1 MTIEK
6 IYNLSLILKDRFRA
20 VERKEWQSFQYVMEL
35 FVQIGHLSDILLRQ
49 EHKLNNHSETE
60 NKKIIGD
67 ELGDIA
73 LNVISLCQ
81 ELQIAI
87 DFDQVVDKDNKSLD
101 KNSVD
106 LIKSLFVTAGKLVDS
121 LSNQELVSKL
131 SIELINQTYA
141 LANFFNIDMDLAF
154 ENLYHESLVFIA
166 RHSFPERVED
176 KSVRESNFSEEIIE
190 LKLDEQLKEYFLEE
204 LPSLELNENLQERP
218 FLLVRPSAL
227 DKLDEIKKF
236 LQEKGVKIH
245 SEKTINN
252 FENLARYLY
261 PVNHHDSNSYM
272 WFILTRAAF
281 PETYNKA
288 HIIFLDDSYK
298 EKYDEL
304 YKIKTELK
312 NMLGITRYKVNFE
325 GKNIVTNLHHIHAA
339 DSFKLKKEFA
349 LIDLFLD
356 KNG

>member
-49 EHKLNNHSETE
+49 EHKLNNHSESE
-60 NKKIIGD
+60 NKKVIGD
-67 ELGDIA
+67 ELGDIV

-81 ELQIAI
+81 EMKIVIDLDQI
-87 DFDQVVDKDNKSLD
+87 VDDGLE
-101 KNSVD
+101 KNSAD

-121 LSNQELVSKL
+121 LPNQELVLRL
-131 SIELINQTYA
+131 SVELISQTYA
-141 LANFFNIDMDLAF
+141 LANFYNIDMDLAF
-154 ENLYHESLVFIA
+154 EDLYHESLVFIA
-166 RHSFPERVED
+166 RHSFPERAKD
-176 KSVRESNFSEEIIE
+176 KSVKESNFSEEIIDLE
-190 LKLDEQLKEYFLEE
+190 LDEQLKEHFLEE
-204 LPSLELNENLQERP
+204 LPSLEINENLPERP
-218 FLLVRPSAL
+218 FLLIRPSAL
-227 DKLDEIKKF
+227 DKLGEIKKF
-236 LQEKGVKIH
+236 LQEKGIKIH
-245 SEKTINN
+245 SESTINN

-261 PVNHHDSNSYM
+261 PVNRYDSNSYM

-312 NMLGITRYKVNFE
+312 NMLGITRYRVNFE
-325 GKNIVTNLHHIHAA
+325 GKNTVTNLHHIHAA
-339 DSFKLKKEFA
+339 DSFRLKKEFA

-356 KNG
+356 KTT